1 MKMTN
6 HEKSVVRHAGPN
18 SALDVASSAASVIS
32 PAADIL
38 ETPEAYLLMLDMPGM
53 AKEGIGVAMDG
64 ESLTVRG
71 STGTVQNKDADLV
84 FSEIRSGTYL
94 REFTLG
100 KDIEREEIEATYEHG
115 VLTLRLPKKES
126 LKPREIR
133 VR

>member
-1 MKMTN
+1 MTN
-6 HEKSVVRHAGPN
+6 HEKPVVRHADSN

-38 ETPEAYLLMLDMPGM
+38 ETPEAYLLMLDMPGI

-84 FSEIRSGTYL
+84 FSEIRSGTYQ

-126 LKPREIR
+126 LKPHEIR